1 MNFLAKFLAVT
12 IFLIPLV
19 TFAQSTTQ
27 VDRQSFLSLSDSFAY
42 ELGKTY
48 QMGRNCD
55 KELSSI
61 GPSKM
66 AGLFIKYMNKHEVQ
80 QTMNHYE
87 SGSVNKS
94 GALCEQE
101 ELKAFGPLLNKRM
114 THYINI
120 AKPFMRHLPSGKAQ

>member
-1 MNFLAKFLAVT
+1 MNFSAKYQAV
-12 IFLIPLV
+12 IILMIPLV
-19 TFAQSTTQ
+19 IFAQSTTPI
-27 VDRQSFLSLSDSFAY
+27 DRQSFLSLSDSLAY
-42 ELGKTY
+42 ELGKAY
-48 QMGRNCD
+48 QMGKNCD

-94 GALCEQE
+94 GALCGKGQ
-101 ELKAFGPLLNKRM
+101 R
-114 THYINI
+114 TIN
-120 AKPFMRHLPSGKAQ
+120 